1 MIPLYLFGAPLSAT
15 ILVTRTPQAGDCPDA
30 ERIAAQ
36 VESIVGR
43 PLSAPDGTP
52 GALVF
57 RVEFS
62 RWGGTYEATVR
73 LTGTR
78 EGERVLR
85 DQSPACEALGD
96 AVAVTTAL
104 LLDPSER
111 APPPVPPAQRTVPE
125 RTLSWLELWFSGRLG
140 AGAGLVE
147 APTWI
152 AGGGLE
158 ASLGPLTSIELGGAL
173 TGEHPSTLG
182 AGAVRV
188 GLWYAELGGFRSLTG
203 ARFRLGP
210 LVQLMGGALRGAG
223 EGYPSSSSAS
233 LAWFAAA
240 AGIRAD
246 IRLGSPL
253 RLGVRALAVVPAR
266 KHAFSIGYVGTAY
279 ESSSVAGMA
288 ELVLGVKFW

>member
-1 MIPLYLFGAPLSAT
+1 VIPLYLLGTPLSET
-15 ILVTRTPQAGDCPDA
+15 ILVARTPQAADCPDA
-30 ERIAAQ
+30 ERIAAR
-36 VESIVGR
+36 VERIVGR

-52 GALVF
+52 SALVF

-104 LLDPSER
+104 LLDPSVR
-111 APPPVPPAQRTVPE
+111 APPVPPAQRSLPE
-125 RTLSWLELWFSGRLG
+125 GALSWLELWFSGRFG
-140 AGAGLVE
+140 VGAGLVE

-173 TGEHPSTLG
+173 TAEHASTLG
-182 AGAVRV
+182 TGAVRV
-188 GLWYAELGGFRSLTG
+188 RLWYAELGGFRSLTG
-203 ARFRLGP
+203 ERFRLGP
-210 LVQLMGGALRGAG
+210 FVQIMGGALRGAG

-246 IRLGSPL
+246 VRLGSPW
-253 RLGVRALAVVPAR
+253 RLGARALAVVPTR
-266 KHAFSIGYVGTAY
+266 KHSFSIGYVGTAY
-279 ESSSVAGMA
+279 ESSSVAGVA
-288 ELVLGVKFW
+288 EFVLGVKFW